1 MRSIVSKPNSI
12 TTKSEIVNAKYLIL
26 QLAKRDFFVRYRQ
39 TGLGYLWAFINPMTS
54 FILYAFVFDI
64 LVKIPT
70 PEYSSPYSAVLIVGI
85 LFWNFF
91 SASLTS
97 VSDSLINNISLIKKV
112 YFPRVVFG
120 LASVFVAVIDLL
132 LALFFFIPVLWYLDV
147 SINYSRL
154 VVFLPFCILTTLLFA
169 WGIGAIIAI
178 LKVKYKDFRHV
189 VPLVMQIFFYA
200 SPIVYTLSI
209 VPEKYMVL
217 YEINPFS
224 HILTLARYALLNGKE
239 MPSIATT
246 LGMAMITALVGNL
259 FFLLNERKV
268 VDLE

>member
-1 MRSIVSKPNSI
+1 MRSIVSKPNSV
-12 TTKSEIVNAKYLIL
+12 TTKSEIINAKYLIL
-26 QLAKRDFFVRYRQ
+26 QLARRDFFVRYRQ
-39 TGLGYLWAFINPMTS
+39 TGLGFLWAVINPLTS
-54 FILYAFVFDI
+54 FIMFAFVFSL

-97 VSDSLINNISLIKKV
+97 VSDSLINNIGLIKKV

-132 LALFFFIPVLWYLDV
+132 IALIFFIPVLWYLDV
-147 SINYSRL
+147 TIQFPRL
-154 VVFLPFCILTTLLFA
+154 VVYLPFCILTTLLFA
-169 WGIGAIIAI
+169 WGMGAIIAI

-189 VPLVMQIFFYA
+189 VPLVMQILFYA

-209 VPEKYMVL
+209 VPEKYMYL
-217 YEINPFS
+217 YKMNPFS
-224 HILTLARYALLNGKE
+224 HILTLARYVFLNGKTV
-239 MPSIATT
+239 PSIATT
-246 LGMAMITALVGNL
+246 LGLAMIVAIVGSVY
-259 FFLLNERKV
+259 FVMNERKV
-268 VDLE
+268 VDLK